1 MFDLVLDSTFAGCRI
16 EAVAGRGGMGV
27 VYRATQLG
35 LDRAVAL
42 KLVAPERAADA
53 NFRARFERE
62 SRVAAAIE
70 HPNVIPVYGAGE
82 EDGRLYLLMRWVP
95 GTDLQA
101 LIRRSGRLD
110 PVHAATIVAQVA
122 AGLDAA
128 HAVGLVHRDVKPANV
143 LLGAEDG
150 SGHVYLSD
158 FGLTLDPAAD
168 TRVTDSG
175 EWFGTVDFMAPEQFE
190 GDRPDARTDV
200 YALGCV
206 LNAALTGEPPFP
218 RGSVPGTILAHLND
232 PPPRPSAT
240 AGVPEAFDGVVA
252 RALAKRP
259 SDRYR
264 SAGEL
269 ARAALAAAGTSAVAP
284 GGASEQHATRQ
295 NGGGRS
301 GGRSETLA
309 LPNGSQVI
317 RPPGERA
324 SESAG
329 QLGVTAR
336 LRRASRRPTPAALLV
351 AGTSVTAGVAIAALL
366 GVGPLGTG
374 AGSGALTATDVRG
387 AVEAF
392 ATAYTE
398 EDDDAMSRLL
408 AREVSRVTPSDAQR
422 GRESV
427 VREYRRQFAANP
439 TERYRL
445 MDLSVRPGAIGR
457 ASGRYVVSRSGRGP
471 ITGRVAFGVQ
481 REQGRPRVGL
491 IAATPDR

>member
-1 MFDLVLDSTFAGCRI
+1 MGELHAPSHSLAVSDLILDSTFAGCRI

-101 LIRRSGRLD
+101 LIRRSGRLGH
-110 PVHAATIVAQVA
+110 VHAANIVAQVA

-128 HAVGLVHRDVKPANV
+128 HAAGLVHRDVKPANV
-143 LLGAEDG
+143 LLGDEDG

-158 FGLTLDPAAD
+158 FGLTLDPSAD

-206 LNAALTGEPPFP
+206 LNAALTGQPPFH
-218 RGSVPGTILAHLND
+218 RASVPGTILAHLND

-240 AGVPEAFDGVVA
+240 AGVPHAFDSVVA

-259 SDRYR
+259 SERYR

-269 ARAALAAAGTSAVAP
+269 AKAALAAAGGS
-284 GGASEQHATRQ
+284 Q
-295 NGGGRS
+295 NGEERAS
-301 GGRSETLA
+301 GKTETVA
-309 LPNGSQVI
+309 LSNGSQAI
-317 RPPGERA
+317 RPPAARSSGI
-324 SESAG
+324 SEHSR
-329 QLGVTAR
+329 VTAR
-336 LRRASRRPTPAALLV
+336 LRRATRRPTSAALLAAGTLLAVLAVAALLV
-351 AGTSVTAGVAIAALL
+351 T
-366 GVGPLGTG
+366 GPLG
-374 AGSGALTATDVRG
+374 AGDESGAVTEADVRD
-387 AVEAF
+387 AVDGF
-392 ATAYTE
+392 ATAYTR
-398 EDDDAMSRLL
+398 EDADALSTLL
-408 AREVSRVTPSDAQR
+408 TREVSRVTPSDAQR

-427 VREYRRQFAANP
+427 LREYRRQFAANP
-439 TERYRL
+439 TERYVL
-445 MDLSVRPGAIGR
+445 TDMSVRPGAIGR

>member
-1 MFDLVLDSTFAGCRI
+1 MFDLALDSTFAGCRI

-35 LDRAVAL
+35 LDRVVAL

-70 HPNVIPVYGAGE
+70 HPNIIPVYGAGE

-101 LIRRSGRLD
+101 LIRRSGRLGH
-110 PVHAATIVAQVA
+110 VHAANIVAQVA

-128 HAVGLVHRDVKPANV
+128 HAVGLVHRDVKPANI
-143 LLGAEDG
+143 LLGGEDG

-158 FGLTLDPAAD
+158 FGLTLDPSAD

-206 LNAALTGEPPFP
+206 LNAALTGEPPFT

-240 AGVPEAFDGVVA
+240 TGVPRAFDEVVA
-252 RALAKRP
+252 RALAKRR
-259 SDRYR
+259 SDRYQ

-269 ARAALAAAGTSAVAP
+269 GRAALAAAA
-284 GGASEQHATRQ
+284 Q
-295 NGGGRS
+295 NGGAPATGN
-301 GGRSETLA
+301 SETIA
-309 LPNGSQVI
+309 LTNGAQVMASPDQ
-317 RPPGERA
+317 RTELA
-324 SESAG
+324 SEH
-329 QLGVTAR
+329 LGGTAR
-336 LRRASRRPTPAALLV
+336 LMRASRRPTSVALLA
-351 AGTSVTAGVAIAALL
+351 AGTLLAVGVAIAALL
-366 GVGPLGTG
+366 GVGPLGTSEE
-374 AGSGALTATDVRG
+374 AGPVTATDVRG
-387 AVEAF
+387 AVDAF
-392 ATAYTE
+392 ATAYTR
-398 EDDDAMSRLL
+398 EDADALSTLL
-408 AREVSRVTPSDAQR
+408 ARDVSRVTPSDAQR

-439 TERYRL
+439 TERYVL
-445 MDLSVRPGAIGR
+445 TDLSVRPGAIGR

-481 REQGRPRVGL
+481 HEQGRPRVAL

>member
-1 MFDLVLDSTFAGCRI
+1 MTLSSVTLSAVFDLVLDSTFAGCRI

-110 PVHAATIVAQVA
+110 HVHAANIVAQVA

-143 LLGAEDG
+143 LLGGEDG

-158 FGLTLDPAAD
+158 FGLTLDPSAD

-206 LNAALTGEPPFP
+206 LNAALTGEPPFA

-240 AGVPEAFDGVVA
+240 TGVPRAFDEVVA

-259 SDRYR
+259 SDRYG

-269 ARAALAAAGTSAVAP
+269 GSAALAA
-284 GGASEQHATRQ
+284 GGATRQ
-295 NGGGRS
+295 DGR
-301 GGRSETLA
+301 
-309 LPNGSQVI
+309 
-317 RPPGERA
+317 ERA
-324 SESAG
+324 SGNSETIALTNGSHVIASPVERTELASEH
-329 QLGVTAR
+329 LGATAR
-336 LRRASRRPTPAALLV
+336 LMRASRRPTSVALLA
-351 AGTSVTAGVAIAALL
+351 AGTLLAFGVAIAALL
-366 GVGPLGTG
+366 GVGPLGADEGLG
-374 AGSGALTATDVRG
+374 AVTAADVRG
-387 AVEAF
+387 AVDEF
-392 ATAYTE
+392 ATAYTR
-398 EDDDAMSRLL
+398 EDADALSTLL
-408 AREVSRVTPSDAQR
+408 TRDVSRVSPTDTQR
-422 GRESV
+422 GRERV

-439 TERYRL
+439 TERYVL
-445 MDLSVRPGAIGR
+445 TDLTVRPGAIGR

-481 REQGRPRVGL
+481 HEQGRPRVAL